1 LNQHKDQ
8 IMNKNSAFP
17 LACLPRQTRRVV
29 TVTAVCLVSLLSGCA
44 SYDTGHQSRDREVQY
59 DRRDESQYGTV
70 SNIEV
75 IATRERTSGGGAILG
90 AILGAAI
97 GNQVGDG
104 DGRRVATGAGAIG
117 GAVIGNNIER
127 RNKRDGEIYR
137 VRVRMNNGRD
147 YTADYQRIDDLDIG
161 DRVRIED
168 GQIYRM

>member
-1 LNQHKDQ
+1 MKTSRINILV
-8 IMNKNSAFP
+8 A
-17 LACLPRQTRRVV
+17 T
-29 TVTAVCLVSLLSGCA
+29 TAVAMVSLLSACE
-44 SYDTGHQSRDREVQY
+44 SYNTPRYPSRDREIQY

-75 IATRERTSGGGAILG
+75 IATDERTSGGGAILG

-104 DGRRVATGAGAIG
+104 DGRKVATGAGAIG
-117 GAVIGNNIER
+117 GAVIGNRIER
-127 RNKRDGEIYR
+127 RNKRDGEIFR
-137 VRVRMNNGRD
+137 VRVRMDSGRD
-147 YTADYQRIDDLDIG
+147 YTADYNRIDDLDIG

>member
-1 LNQHKDQ
+1 
-8 IMNKNSAFP
+8 MRTNKTKILIAS
-17 LACLPRQTRRVV
+17 
-29 TVTAVCLVSLLSGCA
+29 TAALVSFLSACE
-44 SYDTGHQSRDREVQY
+44 SYNTPRYESRGREVQY
-59 DRRDESQYGTV
+59 DRRDDSQYGTV

-75 IATRERTSGGGAILG
+75 IASRERTSGGGAILG

-104 DGRRVATGAGAIG
+104 DGRKVATGAGAIG
-117 GAVIGNNIER
+117 GAVIGNRIER
-127 RNKRDGEIYR
+127 RNKRDGEIFR

-147 YTADYQRIDDLDIG
+147 YTADYNRIDDLDIG

>member
-1 LNQHKDQ
+1 MKSNQTQ
-8 IMNKNSAFP
+8 LLIVA
-17 LACLPRQTRRVV
+17 
-29 TVTAVCLVSLLSGCA
+29 TAALVSVLSACE
-44 SYDTGHQSRDREVQY
+44 SYNTPRYQSRDREVQY
-59 DRRDESQYGTV
+59 DRRDDTQYGTV

-104 DGRRVATGAGAIG
+104 DGRKVATGAGAIG
-117 GAVIGNNIER
+117 GAVIGNRIER

-147 YTADYQRIDDLDIG
+147 YTADYNRIDDLDIG